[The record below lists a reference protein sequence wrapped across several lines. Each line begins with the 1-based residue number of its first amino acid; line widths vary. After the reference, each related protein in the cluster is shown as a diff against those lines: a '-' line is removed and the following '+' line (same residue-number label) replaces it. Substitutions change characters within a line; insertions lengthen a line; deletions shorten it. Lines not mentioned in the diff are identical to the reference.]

1 MKLIING
8 KSTDLTPVSKLTG
21 HQFVEIMVKANV
33 TDLKEY
39 IALFAN
45 MSMKK
50 LMSANVKTF
59 SLKGLHASIFNIDIE
74 KAIKNPP
81 ETLKYGKDIHIVD
94 KMALDTFG
102 KKYMFELYYD
112 EFKLKKMDMYTL
124 SVYCMACAICPE
136 HDTEK
141 IEKIFSEL
149 MDKKWTEVIPAA
161 FFLTKRSWKGK
172 RNSTLTWIIF
182 MWGLKVQKLKMQY
195 KISTLSITRKN

>member
-8 KSTDLTPVSKLTG
+8 KATDLTPVSKLTG
-21 HQFVEIMVKANV
+21 KQFIEIMIKANV

-45 MSMKK
+45 MSMKN
-50 LMSANVKTF
+50 LMSSNVKTF

-81 ETLKYGKDIHIVD
+81 ETLKYEEEYHII
-94 KMALDTFG
+94 KEMALDTFG
-102 KKYMFELYYD
+102 KRYMFELYYD
-112 EFKLKKMDMYTL
+112 QFKLKKMDIYTL

-136 HDTEK
+136 HNTEK

-149 MDKKWTEVIPAA
+149 MDRKWTEVIPAS

-172 RNSTLTWIIF
+172 RNSMITWTIF
-182 MWGLKVQKLKMQY
+182 MWGLKVQKLKMQF